1 MRFTDRVVLVTGATG
16 GIGRAAALAFAEEGA
31 LVVLAAR
38 NPARLAEIAD
48 GVGGAGGRAVPVP
61 TDVSDPVAVRALF
74 EVVAGYGELDAAV
87 NDAGI
92 WGGERWGVECRC
104 SGGRGDE
111 PGARLS
117 GDDGR
122 WRRALEVD
130 RGGSW
135 RCLRGELAL
144 VREGGV
150 IVDAVS
156 VLGGPGSPWESSRE
170 HYGRGVRVTGP
181 ARSPGDVGAERSGV
195 LLGLGRLGG
204 VLEASRELVR
214 VCAEESVR
222 RVTAAPVTA
231 AAERGESRR
240 AVPSPRA
247 AEQPQEGVAA
257 AATAAAGSAGRKG
270 HKRGA
275 RGRRERSADRV

>member
-38 NPARLAEIAD
+38 NPVRLAEVAD
-48 GVGGAGGRAVPVP
+48 GVAGAGGRAVPVP

-74 EVVAGYGELDAAV
+74 EVVAGCGELDAAV

-92 WGGERWGVECRC
+92 WGGERWGAECWAPEVRGAAP
-104 SGGRGDE
+104 SGE
-111 PGARLS
+111 
-117 GDDGR
+117 DGR

-130 RGGSW
+130 RGGAW

-156 VLGGPGSPWESSRE
+156 VLRGQVSSGE
-170 HYGRGVRVTGP
+170 HYGRGVRLSGP
-181 ARSPGDVGAERSGV
+181 ARPPGETGAERAGV

-204 VLEASRELVR
+204 LLEASRELVR

-222 RVTAAPVTA
+222 TA
-231 AAERGESRR
+231 
-240 AVPSPRA
+240 PRA
-247 AEQPQEGVAA
+247 PKGEQRRVPAQRSPEQPQEAVAA
-257 AATAAAGSAGRKG
+257 VQGRK
-270 HKRGA
+270 HKRGS

>member
-38 NPARLAEIAD
+38 NPVRLAEIAD

-92 WGGERWGVECRC
+92 WGGERWGVERRC
-104 SGGRGDE
+104 SGGPGDE

-130 RGGSW
+130 RGGAW

-156 VLGGPGSPWESSRE
+156 VLGGRESARE

-181 ARSPGDVGAERSGV
+181 ARSPGELGAERAGV

-222 RVTAAPVTA
+222 RVPVAPVTA
-231 AAERGESRR
+231 AAERGQPRR

-247 AEQPQEGVAA
+247 AEQPQEGVAG
-257 AATAAAGSAGRKG
+257 AAAGVAAAAVASAGRKG